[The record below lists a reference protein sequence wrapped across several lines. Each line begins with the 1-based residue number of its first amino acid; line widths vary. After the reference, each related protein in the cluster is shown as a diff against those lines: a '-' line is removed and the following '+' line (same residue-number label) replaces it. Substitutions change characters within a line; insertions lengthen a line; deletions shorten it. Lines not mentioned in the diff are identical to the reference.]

1 MKNTAIMA
9 AMLLAIGL
17 SAGPASGQEPP
28 TQEAPEQKGEE
39 LHQLCASMGAA
50 APETARLMKLLVE
63 KQILTKDEAEAICT
77 EAAAEKQAGRVE
89 LVGQEFGYEPTAPL
103 AINEGASIFVRR
115 LGIETADGSERF
127 RIRGRVQT
135 DAAFQNFSDGMIDVA
150 RESNEFPK
158 YGVIL
163 RRVRLGALGIMHG
176 KWEWQLE
183 ADFSENVVDLANVY
197 IAYLMDHGGRLAV
210 GHFKEPFTMEYATSS
225 RYISFIE
232 RSAASDAYKVDRE
245 PGVMYESIKP
255 NWYMALGVFG
265 KGIEYNR
272 AVEEG
277 YSLAW
282 RGSFAPYLAGKDF
295 IHVGG
300 GYNHRK
306 NSLDK
311 VTDTYLPLRL
321 RTREGTRAIDARLV
335 GRDDIEGVKD
345 FARQNLEF
353 AAGFGSWWMQ
363 GEYIRVD
370 LNLDPA
376 RGDVRIPD
384 SSIDQKGWYL
394 QTGYF
399 LTGESKNYRAF
410 SGDFGQ
416 QRPNRNFSP
425 RKGEWG
431 AFEVL
436 ARYSVADS
444 LEHSRPGRGQKLEHY
459 TLGLNWYF
467 TPETMMKLNLMYME
481 GQRDRFT
488 GDGWVFGVR
497 FQYIF

>member
-1 MKNTAIMA
+1 MKTTATLA
-9 AMLLAIGL
+9 AFLLALGL
-17 SAGPASGQEPP
+17 LAGPAFAQETPEP
-28 TQEAPEQKGEE
+28 KEPEKSEEAGEE
-39 LHQLCASMGAA
+39 
-50 APETARLMKLLVE
+50 EVK
-63 KQILTKDEAEAICT
+63 
-77 EAAAEKQAGRVE
+77 RVK

-103 AINEGASIFVRR
+103 PVDEGASIFVRR

-135 DAAFQNFSDGMIDVA
+135 DFAYQNFGDGMADVA
-150 RESNEFPK
+150 RQSHEFPK
-158 YGVIL
+158 YGLIL

-183 ADFSENVVDLANVY
+183 VDFSENEVDLANVY
-197 IAYLMDHGGRLAV
+197 IAYLMDHGGRLAI

-232 RSAASDAYKVDRE
+232 RSTAADAYKVDRE
-245 PGVMYESIKP
+245 PGIMYETIKP
-255 NWYMALGVFG
+255 NWYMAFG
-265 KGIEYNR
+265 LFGRGIDYNR
-272 AVEEG
+272 EVEEG

-282 RGSFAPYLAGKDF
+282 RGSWAPYLSGDDF
-295 IHVGG
+295 VHVGG

-311 VTDTYLPLRL
+311 ANDLYLPVRM
-321 RTREGTRAIDARLV
+321 RAREGTRAIDARLI

-345 FARQNLEF
+345 FARKNLEF

-363 GEYIRVD
+363 GEYIHVD
-370 LNLDPA
+370 YNLDPA

-384 SSIDQKGWYL
+384 SSIEQKGWYI

-416 QRPNRNFSP
+416 QRPNRNFAPS
-425 RKGEWG
+425 KGEWG
-431 AFEVL
+431 AFELL
-436 ARYSVADS
+436 ARFSVADS
-444 LEHSRPGRGQKLEHY
+444 LEHTRPGRGQKLDHY

-467 TPETMMKLNLMYME
+467 TPETLMKLNLMYME
-481 GQRDRFT
+481 GERSVFKD
-488 GDGWVFGVR
+488 DGWVFGVR